1 MSAIYLFKCCSFLFL
16 FVTITYVFTN
26 GFPRDIS
33 RDCFFFWHFLLP
45 CYFGYFFAIYS
56 SSWLF
61 SFTHATTY
69 IQCTFH
75 LTIMCFE
82 YTQGLLYLNTSDT
95 VTLRFL
101 IGLFANS
108 ILFVTAES
116 VYINVNFS
124 SLWVM

>member
-1 MSAIYLFKCCSFLFL
+1 MSAIYLFKYCSFLFL

-33 RDCFFFWHFLLP
+33 RDCFFFLHFLLP
-45 CYFGYFFAIYS
+45 CYLDTSLLYIQVPDS
-56 SSWLF
+56 

-116 VYINVNFS
+116 VSINVNFS
-124 SLWVM
+124 SL